1 MDNKCSKCV
10 YADMIEKKFGLVFTT
25 DNCDIYR
32 DNICPEYTN
41 PERCEFSLDIPNIGV
56 CCGAYSKSKRADG
69 LHWSHYPVC
78 EIENCP
84 LANLDLLEGAKLLF

>member
-1 MDNKCSKCV
+1 MDNKCTKCV
-10 YADMIEKKFGLVFTT
+10 YADMIAKKFGLVFTT

-41 PERCEFSLDIPNIGV
+41 PAHCEYSLDIPNVGM
-56 CCGAYSKSKRADG
+56 CCGAYSKSKRTDG
-69 LHWSHYPVC
+69 LHWSHYPIC

-84 LANLDLLEGAKLLF
+84 LMYPDLLDGAELLF